1 LDAERGAFRGITSGE
16 RIRLSPGCP
25 VVRRCE
31 NPSLAGEGEAISVA
45 RQPSAV
51 SRQPSAVSHQ
61 SVERGGTGHVRT
73 RACAREHRGAAAL
86 NDSALAG

>member
-51 SRQPSAVSHQ
+51 SHQ